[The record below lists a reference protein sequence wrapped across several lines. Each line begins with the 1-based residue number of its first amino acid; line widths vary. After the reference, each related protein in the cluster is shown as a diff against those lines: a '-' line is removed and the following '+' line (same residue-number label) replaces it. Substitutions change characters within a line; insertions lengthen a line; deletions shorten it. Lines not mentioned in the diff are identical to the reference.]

1 MKESVLKRPAGRL
14 LAQGY
19 GWRAGRCWVGRAS
32 SREDRGSGPLVRCL
46 VGWSSLGVP
55 ASFQAGKLSPGPP
68 CQAAR
73 DIGMSSTAGHWES
86 LPGPVVNSGNSC
98 STGS

>member
-1 MKESVLKRPAGRL
+1 MSESVPSRPAGLL
-14 LAQGY
+14 LAGLRVACQSVLG
-19 GWRAGRCWVGRAS
+19 GLGSRLIRWRVWAS
-32 SREDRGSGPLVRCL
+32 SEVL

-55 ASFQAGKLSPGPP
+55 ASFQAGKLIPGPP

-73 DIGMSSTAGHWES
+73 DTGMSSTAGHRES

-98 STGS
+98 YTGS